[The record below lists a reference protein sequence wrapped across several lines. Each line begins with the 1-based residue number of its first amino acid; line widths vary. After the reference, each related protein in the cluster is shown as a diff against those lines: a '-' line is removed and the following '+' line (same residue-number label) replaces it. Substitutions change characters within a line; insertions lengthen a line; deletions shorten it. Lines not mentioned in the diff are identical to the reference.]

1 MSSYLIVCK
10 NHKFILIPRLFILTI
25 SVIMYN
31 IIITKFSLK
40 NKSVT
45 QSSVNIIIIFIPKL
59 KKNHVFNSKI
69 CYIVQIIS

>member
-1 MSSYLIVCK
+1 
-10 NHKFILIPRLFILTI
+10 
-25 SVIMYN
+25 MYN

-59 KKNHVFNSKI
+59 KKTTVLTPKF
-69 CYIVQIIS
+69 VL